1 MISKKAAAAII
12 DHTILKANATQ
23 DEIAVLCNEAKTYGF
38 ASVCVNPS
46 HVPFAVSALK
56 DSNVSV
62 CTVIGFP
69 LGATSTESKAFETE
83 VAVKMGATEVDMVI
97 NVGALKSG
105 NTELVKSD
113 ICSVVQ
119 AAKRIDPN
127 TIVKVIIETSLL
139 TDTEIVEVCQIL
151 LHTGAD
157 FVKTSTGFSSG
168 GATVE
173 DIQLMK
179 SVVKNEMKIKASGGI
194 KTYGDLC
201 NMVDAGADRVGA
213 SSSVAIVS

>member
-12 DHTILKANATQ
+12 DHTILKASATQ
-23 DEIAVLCNEAKTYGF
+23 EEIAVLCDEAKTFGF

-46 HVPFAVSALK
+46 HVPFAAAMLNGS
-56 DSNVSV
+56 DVSV

-69 LGATSTESKAFETE
+69 LGATSTDSKAYETE

-105 NTELVKSD
+105 DTTLVKAD
-113 ICSVVQ
+113 VCAVVQ
-119 AAKRIDPN
+119 AAKKIEPN
-127 TIVKVIIETSLL
+127 TVVKVIIETALL
-139 TDTEIVEVCQIL
+139 TDIEIEKICNIL

-157 FVKTSTGFSSG
+157 FVKTSTGFSTR
-168 GATVE
+168 GATIA
-173 DIQLMK
+173 DIKLLK

-194 KTYGDLC
+194 KTYEDLC
-201 NMVDAGADRVGA
+201 SMVEAGADRVGT
-213 SSSVAIVS
+213 SNGVAIVS